1 MELYKQISDAN
12 RIKYGT
18 EAEKI
23 LRIII
28 NQYSDR
34 THFIYEIL
42 QNAED
47 AGATRIQ
54 FHLEKEKLVIK
65 HDGRPFNE
73 KDIEGVCGIA
83 NGTKEDGTRIGH
95 FGIGFKSV
103 YCYTEH
109 PYIYSGEYHFVIQ
122 NQLFPKEVPGSQE
135 IAYDETCMILPFD
148 KGEVPSSIAYQEIRD
163 ALTKKITAE
172 SIIMLNQISDVRIKI
187 DGYPEKI
194 EINKAKYSLD
204 KKAYA
209 DNVFGLSM
217 NTTITNTRS
226 KQTRTKDADYLFF
239 TDANAEA
246 TAIIFRVEGK
256 ELKAIKNS
264 KIYAFFPTAK
274 EAHQNFYIHA
284 PFDTTPARDN
294 FKEGAEYGKHNI
306 KLIKAVGEL
315 IWFAFQWMKNHQ
327 YLSISGFNTVFPV
340 YEYEADDVLYGIYQN
355 SIDMIREEALLPT
368 NVPGEFKKIQE
379 ICVPLWGIIVDTF
392 DDNDLRALRRKRNI
406 SWLAKEFSTE
416 AYHDVRAFLNQNFKL
431 ETLEWKDLVL
441 NMDAFFLSQKQLS
454 WMEAL
459 MSRIESYC
467 IKRATYDSHYIDVS
481 QIPFVRTV
489 SQEQICARDEHGKLQ
504 VYLNNPDIAK
514 YRIESTFIKNE
525 SIRSFY
531 RRALE
536 IPEYNIEQETIE
548 NILPKYE
555 SANVKFKTKDP
566 ITENIDDLKVIKDAI
581 YTNTSI
587 LERIKDKYIVTDG
600 KNWYRPEEMYLRSN
614 DTRSGYALVKGIV
627 RIKYLAD
634 TYFDGTIRSLKLDED
649 FFKKIGCNAGIR
661 MIPASRDEYLR
672 AIRKYCGAKAESDYR
687 TNIFFKTYISKK
699 LDWSFNY
706 EGFPDIFTDMTKEKS
721 LSIARFLNPNA
732 MNFDIQGELVA
743 ADDQHFSGKN
753 VESMMAYSML
763 GLQLCYEKWIY
774 IQGDPFPHT
783 PLEIDKEDLLT
794 TERIA
799 ILLQRTVQKMKYLD
813 MDILPENIRNMI
825 GETMDNGFISVM
837 YVDEVKGIEF
847 DKVFVVSAAMHRN
860 EKYIAYTRALSEL
873 IVVVDEKLMNNNS
886 AKKVKENIE
895 HNKKAGIHSA
905 KMPGTLKWEKT
916 KQPKAYTLEK
926 TIDNDVITYHFTEN
940 TKSIIKNEFANTDS
954 ILPSSIASSPLTNI
968 KKNIYAHCVYIE
980 NSICYN
986 INCKENMG
994 KKCNKEG
1001 NCDYYISLPVPP
1013 DEEELI
1019 AEDIDNAKKYLAKYS

>member
-187 DGYPEKI
+187 DGYPEEI

-327 YLSISGFNTVFPV
+327 YLSVSGFNTVFPV

-416 AYHDVRAFLNQNFKL
+416 AYRDVRAFLNQNFKL

-441 NMDAFFLSQKQLS
+441 NMNAFFLSQKQLS

-459 MSRIESYC
+459 MSKIESYC

-525 SIRSFY
+525 CIRSFY

-548 NILPKYE
+548 NILPNE
-555 SANVKFKTKDP
+555 
-566 ITENIDDLKVIKDAI
+566 
-581 YTNTSI
+581 
-587 LERIKDKYIVTDG
+587 
-600 KNWYRPEEMYLRSN
+600 YRLLSELN
-614 DTRSGYALVKGIV
+614 QNHVV
-627 RIKYLAD
+627 
-634 TYFDGTIRSLKLDED
+634 F
-649 FFKKIGCNAGIR
+649 
-661 MIPASRDEYLR
+661 
-672 AIRKYCGAKAESDYR
+672 
-687 TNIFFKTYISKK
+687 NIFGDTNQLMKSGRGISDWNLLLSELQAEQYVLNENYRNTNQITRFCNDNFGLKTLQTGVDGPKVREISRRD
-699 LDWSFNY
+699 L
-706 EGFPDIFTDMTKEKS
+706 EKE
-721 LSIARFLNPNA
+721 LA
-732 MNFDIQGELVA
+732 
-743 ADDQHFSGKN
+743 
-753 VESMMAYSML
+753 
-763 GLQLCYEKWIY
+763 GLMI
-774 IQGDPFPHT
+774 
-783 PLEIDKEDLLT
+783 T

-799 ILLQRTVQKMKYLD
+799 ILLPRTVQKMKYLD

-905 KMPGTLKWEKT
+905 KMTGTLKWEKT

>member
-1 MELYKQISDAN
+1 
-12 RIKYGT
+12 
-18 EAEKI
+18 
-23 LRIII
+23 
-28 NQYSDR
+28 
-34 THFIYEIL
+34 
-42 QNAED
+42 
-47 AGATRIQ
+47 
-54 FHLEKEKLVIK
+54 
-65 HDGRPFNE
+65 
-73 KDIEGVCGIA
+73 
-83 NGTKEDGTRIGH
+83 
-95 FGIGFKSV
+95 
-103 YCYTEH
+103 
-109 PYIYSGEYHFVIQ
+109 
-122 NQLFPKEVPGSQE
+122 
-135 IAYDETCMILPFD
+135 
-148 KGEVPSSIAYQEIRD
+148 
-163 ALTKKITAE
+163 
-172 SIIMLNQISDVRIKI
+172 
-187 DGYPEKI
+187 
-194 EINKAKYSLD
+194 
-204 KKAYA
+204 
-209 DNVFGLSM
+209 
-217 NTTITNTRS
+217 
-226 KQTRTKDADYLFF
+226 
-239 TDANAEA
+239 
-246 TAIIFRVEGK
+246 
-256 ELKAIKNS
+256 
-264 KIYAFFPTAK
+264 
-274 EAHQNFYIHA
+274 
-284 PFDTTPARDN
+284 
-294 FKEGAEYGKHNI
+294 
-306 KLIKAVGEL
+306 
-315 IWFAFQWMKNHQ
+315 MKNHQ

-783 PLEIDKEDLLT
+783 PLEIDKEDLLPEYKT
-794 TERIA
+794 AKRLMA
-799 ILLQRTVQKMKYLD
+799 ILPFKEVKSALTEWLDANIDDKSDLNLIKHYLSDPEALAKVAKAMAKNEAQMEAKKNKIKSAKELIEQGDRKQRESGKDDMELEISPISEKGKLKREQNLD
-813 MDILPENIRNMI
+813 RQLADS
-825 GETMDNGFISVM
+825 MDNFISVARGLSFSSRPSNKEERIFLEQEYDGHCQICLKQIRKYNGEHYFEAINIIKFSKLPERLANSGKYGWNSLCLCPNCAAEYNYCSKKISSLYDQVM
-837 YVDEVKGIEF
+837 QMEVEPGSEETLDIGIEMPEGKARRIRYSPRHF
-847 DKVFVVSAAMHRN
+847 M
-860 EKYIAYTRALSEL
+860 ALKEAFK
-873 IVVVDEKLMNNNS
+873 IFADEK
-886 AKKVKENIE
+886 
-895 HNKKAGIHSA
+895 
-905 KMPGTLKWEKT
+905 
-916 KQPKAYTLEK
+916 
-926 TIDNDVITYHFTEN
+926 
-940 TKSIIKNEFANTDS
+940 
-954 ILPSSIASSPLTNI
+954 
-968 KKNIYAHCVYIE
+968 
-980 NSICYN
+980 
-986 INCKENMG
+986 
-994 KKCNKEG
+994 
-1001 NCDYYISLPVPP
+1001 
-1013 DEEELI
+1013 
-1019 AEDIDNAKKYLAKYS
+1019 